1 VPRLKVC
8 GITDAAFAVEAARR
22 GVDYLGLIFAEG
34 SPRRVTVDQ
43 AHAIITAVHGGEPQ
57 DCKNVRLAR
66 SMDGGRAAGVIDGS
80 LVTHVVPQFVGV
92 FVNHDVEDIKKIAS
106 CLGIGVIQLHGDYG
120 SYEIASLRA
129 AGYEVWRLF
138 GDHDV
143 AVARDA
149 RPYRAV
155 TGDARPYRAVTGDAR
170 PYPDAVL
177 LDGRKGTQ
185 CGGTG
190 MRADWSLVEPL
201 RLAGRRVVLAG
212 GISAANVTEAVAT
225 GADVI
230 DVNSSI
236 ETSPGAKSLAL
247 LDDLLTAFGRRAGC
261 R

>member
-1 VPRLKVC
+1 MPRLKVC
-8 GITDAAFAVEAARR
+8 GLTDAAFAVEAARR

-66 SMDGGRAAGVIDGS
+66 SKDGGRAAGVIDGS
-80 LVTHVVPQFVGV
+80 PVTHVVPHFVGV

-138 GDHDV
+138 GGHDV
-143 AVARDA
+143 AAAQERD
-149 RPYRAV
+149 P
-155 TGDARPYRAVTGDAR
+155 
-170 PYPDAVL
+170 PDAVL

-212 GISAANVTEAVAT
+212 GISATNVTEAVAT

-236 ETSPGAKSLAL
+236 ETSPGVKSLAL